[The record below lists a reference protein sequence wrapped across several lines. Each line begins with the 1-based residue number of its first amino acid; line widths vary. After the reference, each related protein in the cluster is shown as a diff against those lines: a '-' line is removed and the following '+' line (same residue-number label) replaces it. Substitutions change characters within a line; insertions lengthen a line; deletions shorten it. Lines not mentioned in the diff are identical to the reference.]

1 MSANRW
7 KLPTSLRVGQKDRP
21 IRSDFANGLECM
33 IALQDPELDEVDRA
47 DVCCR
52 LIYGSEQAEELYAEG
67 LTDEAILQA
76 FTFLGR
82 SNGPEAER
90 EDAPDLPTLVHWE
103 TDAPMIFDAIN
114 KGRQTDIRETDLHW
128 WTFLGLY
135 MEIGQSLFATVLS
148 LRQKLARGVK
158 LDKEER
164 RFVNENPQF
173 FPEAGG
179 LSKEDEEEIFA
190 MLGRSVKEKQ

>member
-7 KLPTSLRVGQKDRP
+7 KLPTSLRVGQKERP
-21 IRSDFANGLECM
+21 IRSDFANCLECM
-33 IALQDPELDEVDRA
+33 IALQDPELDEIDRA

-52 LIYGSEQAEELYAEG
+52 LIYGDEQAEELYAEG

-76 FTFLGR
+76 FNFLGR

-103 TDAPMIFDAIN
+103 TDAPLIFDAIN

-158 LDKEER
+158 LGKEER

-173 FPEAGG
+173 FPESGG

-190 MLGRSVKEKQ
+190 MLGRSVKENQ

>member
-7 KLPTSLRVGQKDRP
+7 KLPTSLRVGQKERP
-21 IRSDFANGLECM
+21 IRSDFATCLECM
-33 IALQDPELDEVDRA
+33 IALQDPELDEIDRA

-52 LIYGSEQAEELYAEG
+52 LIYGDEQAEELYAEG

-76 FTFLGR
+76 FAFLGR

-103 TDAPMIFDAIN
+103 TDAPLIFDAIN

-173 FPEAGG
+173 FPESGG
-179 LSKEDEEEIFA
+179 LSKEDEEEILA
-190 MLGRSVKEKQ
+190 MLGRSVKENQ

>member
-7 KLPTSLRVGQKDRP
+7 KLPTSLRVGQKERP
-21 IRSDFANGLECM
+21 IRSDFANCLECM
-33 IALQDPELDEVDRA
+33 IALQDPELDEIDRA

-52 LIYGSEQAEELYAEG
+52 LIYGDEQAEELYAEG

-76 FTFLGR
+76 FAFLGR

-103 TDAPMIFDAIN
+103 TDAPLIFDAIN

-173 FPEAGG
+173 FPESGG

-190 MLGRSVKEKQ
+190 MLGRSVKEIK

>member
-7 KLPTSLRVGQKDRP
+7 KLPTSLRVGQKERP
-21 IRSDFANGLECM
+21 IRSDFATCLECM
-33 IALQDPELDEVDRA
+33 IALQDPELDEIDRA

-52 LIYGSEQAEELYAEG
+52 LIYGDEQAEELYAEG
-67 LTDEAILQA
+67 LTDVAILQA
-76 FTFLGR
+76 FAFLGR

-103 TDAPMIFDAIN
+103 TDAPLIFDAIN

-173 FPEAGG
+173 FPESGG
-179 LSKEDEEEIFA
+179 LSKEDEEEILA
-190 MLGRSVKEKQ
+190 MLGRSVKENQ

>member
-21 IRSDFANGLECM
+21 IRSDFANCLECM
-33 IALQDPELDEVDRA
+33 IALQDPELDEIDRA

-52 LIYGSEQAEELYAEG
+52 LIYGDEQAEELYAEG

-76 FTFLGR
+76 FAFLGR

-148 LRQKLARGVK
+148 LRQALARGVK

-173 FPEAGG
+173 FPESGG

-190 MLGRSVKEKQ
+190 MLGRSVKENQ

>member
-1 MSANRW
+1 
-7 KLPTSLRVGQKDRP
+7 
-21 IRSDFANGLECM
+21 M
-33 IALQDPELDEVDRA
+33 IALQDPELDEIDRA

-52 LIYGSEQAEELYAEG
+52 LIYGDEQAEELYAEG

-76 FTFLGR
+76 FAFLGR

-103 TDAPMIFDAIN
+103 TDAPLIFDAIN

-173 FPEAGG
+173 FPESGG
-179 LSKEDEEEIFA
+179 LSKEDEEEILA
-190 MLGRSVKEKQ
+190 MLGRSVKENQ

>member
-21 IRSDFANGLECM
+21 IRSDFANCLECM

-52 LIYGSEQAEELYAEG
+52 LIYGNEQAEELYAEG
-67 LTDEAILQA
+67 LTDEAIRRA
-76 FTFLGR
+76 FEFLGR
-82 SNGPEAER
+82 SNGPAEPDP
-90 EDAPDLPTLVHWE
+90 DAPDLPELVHWE
-103 TDAPMIFDAIN
+103 TDAPLIFDAIN

-135 MEIGQSLFATVLS
+135 MEIGQSLFATVLN
-148 LRQKLARGVK
+148 LRQKLARGTK

-164 RFVNENPQF
+164 RFLNENPHL
-173 FPEAGG
+173 FPESGG
-179 LSKEDEEEIFA
+179 LSKADEEEILA
-190 MLGRSVKEKQ
+190 MLGRSAKENE